1 MRGEIPPLETKIS
14 GGVGIAA
21 STTYTVRRKDEIGK
35 VWYLVYLGME
45 EIKDPTM
52 TYRNY

>member
-35 VWYLVYLGME
+35 VWYLVYRGRE
-45 EIKDPTM
+45 EVKAPTM
-52 TYRNY
+52 TYRN

>member
-14 GGVGIAA
+14 GGVSIAA

-45 EIKDPTM
+45 EGEDPAR